1 MTTLAIKII
10 KTLFPVVHDKY
21 SFGVHDAYKPMLKTL
36 LELEDGE
43 LIALYDAVVH
53 KHIERD

>member
-10 KTLFPVVHDKY
+10 KTLFPVIHDKY
-21 SFGVHDAYKPMLKTL
+21 SLGVCDSKKPMLKTL

-43 LIALYDAVVH
+43 LIALYDAIVH

>member
-10 KTLFPVVHDKY
+10 KTLFPVIHDNY
-21 SFGVHDAYKPMLKTL
+21 SLGVCDSKKPMLKTL

-43 LIALYDAVVH
+43 LIALYDAIVH

>member
-21 SFGVHDAYKPMLKTL
+21 SLGVHDAYKPMLKTL

-53 KHIERD
+53 KHIERK

>member
-10 KTLFPVVHDKY
+10 KTLFPVIHDAY
-21 SFGVHDAYKPMLKTL
+21 SFGVHESCEPMLKTL